1 MSKSPNANPV
11 YHKETHQ
18 HSFKST
24 GSCSSPI
31 AYADVVK
38 KVNVE
43 EPKIFPAASSN
54 SLNNMKNLNS
64 AVHATSNSMTENHI
78 SAPTLSSSNI
88 SINETKFNVFPVPGD
103 GNCFLRS
110 LSLILNGDFSMS
122 NNNRQLICTFILQN
136 WASWEDR
143 ILISHDHSMT
153 KYVYANVMLN
163 GNGSAT
169 SLEIAAASL
178 LLDLQIDIWL
188 HQRNVYSKNT
198 FIPCNLNFYTFHLL
212 LSGSHFQPMRKNHHV
227 NNSSVLLKSQPT
239 NSSGSK
245 KRKGSKISLPN
256 TNRKLGLNYKVPSD
270 IESAEERKKENTT

>member
-1 MSKSPNANPV
+1 
-11 YHKETHQ
+11 
-18 HSFKST
+18 
-24 GSCSSPI
+24 
-31 AYADVVK
+31 
-38 KVNVE
+38 
-43 EPKIFPAASSN
+43 
-54 SLNNMKNLNS
+54 
-64 AVHATSNSMTENHI
+64 
-78 SAPTLSSSNI
+78 
-88 SINETKFNVFPVPGD
+88 
-103 GNCFLRS
+103 
-110 LSLILNGDFSMS
+110 
-122 NNNRQLICTFILQN
+122 
-136 WASWEDR
+136 
-143 ILISHDHSMT
+143 MT

-227 NNSSVLLKSQPT
+227 NNSSVVLKCQPT

-256 TNRKLGLNYKVPSD
+256 TNRKLGLNYKVP
-270 IESAEERKKENTT
+270 